1 MAGAYIGDSVRGGT
15 LTLDAGDLD
24 EFRDGLLAVGDDPG
38 QPWFAEGSH
47 GTAEQRTDCVLPR
60 ATRSPWTPAT
70 WAEDQVTSGR
80 YGDGRSGRAG
90 RIARR
95 PPVTARRTH

>member
-1 MAGAYIGDSVRGGT
+1 MAGAYLGGSVRDGT
-15 LTLDAGDLD
+15 LKLDAGDLD
-24 EFRDGLLAVGDDPG
+24 EFRDGLLAVGDDPD

-47 GTAEQRTDCVLPR
+47 GTAEQRTDGSSA

-80 YGDGRSGRAG
+80 YGDGRSGPG
-90 RIARR
+90 WQDR
-95 PPVTARRTH
+95 PETTATARRTH